1 MQLCRQAGRRRSG
14 RCMSAT
20 SGLVVVPPHLRQPAQ
35 PARNHMQGAWLAR
48 QAPRAE
54 RRRRARGHRR
64 GRRAPLRGHRRRAA
78 RGYRQRGGG
87 EAASVRGGP
96 RGVACREGGR
106 LALLCR
112 LTTCLS
118 GHCDTLTLSV
128 CRVGPSAC
136 LASAACGAPRAL
148 GAWMGAR
155 CPASLPLPIALV
167 TVSAGRGIHLP

>member
-1 MQLCRQAGRRRSG
+1 MR
-14 RCMSAT
+14 AT
-20 SGLVVVPPHLRQPAQ
+20 TCKEHGSHDKPLEQKEGGGLEGIDEVV
-35 PARNHMQGAWLAR
+35 
-48 QAPRAE
+48 E
-54 RRRRARGHRR
+54 RRFAGTV
-64 GRRAPLRGHRRRAA
+64 AARRAA
-78 RGYRQRGGG
+78 IDS
-87 EAASVRGGP
+87 EAAEKRRAYAAAQVP